1 LDAGQPLPSLSTKS
15 RQAQTPVV
23 ILTSR
28 DASRFLP
35 HLNPLPAGR
44 GGQSHVPLHLGGQI
58 PGASGH
64 PGRAG
69 RNTIVQSSATI
80 LSGVHTICR
89 SGPTIPPG
97 INTIGRSSPTISTGI
112 HTIGW
117 SSHTISS
124 GVPTIWRSGP
134 TIPSGIDTISRGIS
148 PPRPKTP
155 LFCQKSPPGRQTGLP
170 DRRKWSFLATGPADP
185 VEWQKRL
192 GARSEPDRVPWEK
205 PSQKRGRGLPTNP
218 YLRLN
223 GAPFVG
229 EDKIFVPVSGSA
241 PVIGKKR

>member
-1 LDAGQPLPSLSTKS
+1 MACPVKYGTRETRPSNDGPCASTS
-15 RQAQTPVV
+15 
-23 ILTSR
+23 
-28 DASRFLP
+28 
-35 HLNPLPAGR
+35 
-44 GGQSHVPLHLGGQI
+44 VPLHLGGQI

-69 RNTIVQSSATI
+69 RNTLAQSSPTIPSGFNTLGRRSATI
-80 LSGVHTICR
+80 SSGIHTIRQSGPTIWRGMPTLGRTSPTIRRGIDTIWRRGHTIPSGVHTIWW
-89 SGPTIPPG
+89 
-97 INTIGRSSPTISTGI
+97 SSPTIS
-112 HTIGW
+112 
-117 SSHTISS
+117 
-124 GVPTIWRSGP
+124 
-134 TIPSGIDTISRGIS
+134 SGIDTISRGIS